1 MKTYYGNLC
10 VADEDKIEIKHGS
23 VGGEHPAKD
32 NFQHRTHNLG
42 GAIHKPEGALKLRTH
57 KLGGALG
64 EGAITDT
71 TPVKH
76 EHKLAKGM
84 GAIGY

>member
-10 VADEDKIEIKHGS
+10 VANEDKFEIKHGE

-32 NFQHRTHNLG
+32 DLTHRTHSLG
-42 GAIHKPEGALKLRTH
+42 GELHKPQETLKLRTH

-64 EGAITDT
+64 NGAITDT

-76 EHKLAKGM
+76 DKKLASGS
-84 GAIGY
+84 GAVGY